1 MGYTGEGNRYVH
13 YAKRGHFTEV
23 SQHLCPSL
31 YRSLLRSSIGGHLK
45 ETVPWGTITW
55 SEMGLGKQHTIVD
68 LTSRRNQKLHSVG
81 ENERVGTMRVE
92 EISESPEA
100 T

>member
-1 MGYTGEGNRYVH
+1 MGPEKNNILTCR
-13 YAKRGHFTEV
+13 R
-23 SQHLCPSL
+23 
-31 YRSLLRSSIGGHLK
+31 
-45 ETVPWGTITW
+45 
-55 SEMGLGKQHTIVD
+55 KQ
-68 LTSRRNQKLHSVG
+68 NLHSVE

>member
-13 YAKRGHFTEV
+13 YVKRGHFTEV

-31 YRSLLRSSIGGHLK
+31 YQSLLRSSIGGHLK
-45 ETVPWGTITW
+45 ETVLWGTITW
-55 SEMGLGKQHTIVD
+55 SEMGPEKTNI
-68 LTSRRNQKLHSVG
+68 LTCRRKQKLHSVE

-92 EISESPEA
+92 EISESPE
-100 T
+100 TT

>member
-1 MGYTGEGNRYVH
+1 MGPEKNN
-13 YAKRGHFTEV
+13 
-23 SQHLCPSL
+23 
-31 YRSLLRSSIGGHLK
+31 I
-45 ETVPWGTITW
+45 
-55 SEMGLGKQHTIVD
+55 
-68 LTSRRNQKLHSVG
+68 LTCRRKQKLHSVE

>member
-92 EISESPEA
+92 EISECPEA

>member
-1 MGYTGEGNRYVH
+1 MSLIVPISPPQFNR
-13 YAKRGHFTEV
+13 RTFERN
-23 SQHLCPSL
+23 SSL
-31 YRSLLRSSIGGHLK
+31 
-45 ETVPWGTITW
+45 GTITW
-55 SEMGLGKQHTIVD
+55 SEMGLGKQHTC
-68 LTSRRNQKLHSVG
+68 RRKQKLHSVE